1 MKKVVRNILVVAVM
15 LGTCASYANEI
26 TNILPTSY
34 KEKNDNYI
42 KVTDA
47 SGKVI
52 FSGQTKHFKNIEEL
66 FDFAQLKDGTY
77 TLEITKAFEIDV
89 NSFKVKDHSVTFIDN
104 AKKKIFKPV
113 LRTENAQ
120 VIISKL
126 ALDSDDMTIELYFEE
141 ELFHTETLKGEQVLN
156 RVYQLDDRLP
166 GDYTAIIKSNGRVYV
181 ENFRI

>member
-1 MKKVVRNILVVAVM
+1 M
-15 LGTCASYANEI
+15 LQQNLFPLIG
-26 TNILPTSY
+26 
-34 KEKNDNYI
+34 
-42 KVTDA
+42 
-47 SGKVI
+47 
-52 FSGQTKHFKNIEEL
+52 IE
-66 FDFAQLKDGTY
+66 
-77 TLEITKAFEIDV
+77 
-89 NSFKVKDHSVTFIDN
+89 
-104 AKKKIFKPV
+104 KKKIFKPV
-113 LRTENAQ
+113 LRTENTQ